1 MNLEQ
6 ALNVTIDDVLYR
18 SADGQFSVVAATA
31 EPSSERVVLVGELR
45 DSAPGETLRVR
56 GRFEQHA
63 TYGKRL
69 RVTSFTPITPSTAA
83 GIARYLGSGLIP
95 GIGPAMAERLVGRF
109 AERTLD
115 VITTQSARLREVPGI
130 GPQRAHA
137 IAEAVRSR
145 QAEAELMSFLH
156 ALGLGPSAAKRVRQK
171 YGAEAASVVRDDP
184 YLVAEQ
190 VPGIGFRTADTMA
203 SALGYAQDDPRRAAG
218 AVLHLLGRAADEGHS
233 FLLREELV
241 SQASTLGVPAERASA
256 ALTDLSARDLVVLD
270 DDAVYPPPLFRAEV
284 EVAQRLQRLAARA
297 LPPANATQAIEAAM
311 ETWFAPAQRAA
322 VAASFAHGLLLLT
335 GGPGTGKTTT
345 TRAIVQAHRA
355 QGHRVLLCAPTGRAA
370 KRLSD
375 ATSDE
380 AKTIHRM
387 LEWNPATG
395 AFARGPHSAL
405 ETDLLL
411 VDEASMLDVQ
421 LAQRLLAALPKTASL
436 VLVGDADQLPP
447 VGPGPVLRE
456 LLPSGV
462 GTVVQLTEVFR
473 QAQESAIV
481 RAAHEIHHGKR
492 PTPTETGS
500 RGSGDLFVVRASDPP
515 SIQARLLETLQR
527 MHTAYGLHPVHDV
540 QVLTPMRKGPLG
552 TEALNRLLQA
562 ALNPEPGLLDPR
574 PQAVTARDARPRL
587 RVGDKV
593 MQLRNDYEREV
604 WNGDLGTVTRVD
616 AGVVFVDM
624 GGKAVSYER
633 DALDAVS
640 LAYAS
645 TVHKVQGSE
654 FPAVV
659 VVLHST
665 HHVLLT
671 RALLYTAV
679 TRARKLVV
687 ILGDDRALARAIGN
701 VQPRAVNTRLRAR
714 LLRTDSGA

>member
-1 MNLEQ
+1 MDPEQ
-6 ALNVTIDDVLYR
+6 ALNITVDEVLYR
-18 SADGQFSVVAATA
+18 SSDGEFSVVAATA
-31 EPSSERVVLVGELR
+31 EQTEEKIVLVGELR
-45 DSAPGETLRVR
+45 DSAAGETLRVR
-56 GRFEQHA
+56 GRFERHPQ
-63 TYGKRL
+63 YGKRL
-69 RVTSFTPITPSTAA
+69 RVSSFTPITPTTAL

-95 GIGPAMAERLVGRF
+95 GIGPAMAKRLVERF
-109 AERTLD
+109 GDRTLD
-115 VITTQSARLREVPGI
+115 VITAQSARMREVPGI

-145 QAEAELMSFLH
+145 QAEAELLSFLH
-156 ALGLGPSAAKRVRQK
+156 GLGLGPSAAKRVRQK
-171 YGAEAASVVRDDP
+171 YGGDAASVVRADP

-190 VPGIGFRTADTMA
+190 VPGIGFRTADDMA

-218 AVLHLLGRAADEGHS
+218 AVLHLLGRATDEGHS
-233 FLLREELV
+233 FLLRDELIA
-241 SQASTLGVPAERASA
+241 QATTLGVPQERAA
-256 ALTDLSARDLVVLD
+256 HAITELGARELVTLD
-270 DDAVYPPPLFRAEV
+270 DDAVYPPPLYRAELS
-284 EVAQRLQRLAARA
+284 VAQRLLQLAARK
-297 LPPANATQAIEAAM
+297 LPPAHASKIEAAV
-311 ETWFAPAQRAA
+311 EPWFAAAQRSA
-322 VAASFAHGLLLLT
+322 VSASFDHALLVLT

-355 QGHRVLLCAPTGRAA
+355 QERRVLLCAPTGRAA
-370 KRLSD
+370 KRLSE
-375 ATSDE
+375 ATSAE
-380 AKTIHRM
+380 AQTIHRM

-395 AFARGPHSAL
+395 DFARGTHAPL
-405 ETDLLL
+405 EVDMLL

-421 LAQRLLAALPKTASL
+421 LAARLLAALPPSATL

-456 LLPSGV
+456 LLASKV
-462 GTVVQLTEVFR
+462 GAVVQLTEVFR

-481 RAAHEIHHGKR
+481 RAAHEILHGHR
-492 PTPTETGS
+492 PTATAAGT
-500 RGSGDLFVVRASDPP
+500 RGSGDLFVVRASDPQT
-515 SIQARLLETLQR
+515 IKTRLLEALQR
-527 MHTAYGLHPVHDV
+527 MRSVYAFDPVHDV

-552 TEALNRLLQA
+552 TEALNRLLQNA
-562 ALNPEPGLLDPR
+562 HNPDGAGSNTIPGTNNDDEGRL
-574 PQAVTARDARPRL
+574 RL

-604 WNGDLGTVTRVD
+604 WNGDLGKVTRIES
-616 AGVVFVDM
+616 GVVFVDM
-624 GGKAVSYER
+624 GGKAVSYEP
-633 DALDAVS
+633 DSLAALT

-654 FPAVV
+654 FPAVI

-687 ILGDDRALARAIGN
+687 ILGDDRALQRALSN
-701 VQPRAVNTRLRAR
+701 VRPRAVNTRICAR
-714 LLRTDSGA
+714 LRPRDDAQR